1 MTEDELHERMAV
13 IEDQLDEIEKRI
25 ESILEEAGS
34 YYDSEIG
41 ETRVNGY
48 DTEDLIDELENE
60 ATMLRGELVALNIDP
75 AGVEGRC

>member
-1 MTEDELHERMAV
+1 MNEDELHERMAQ
-13 IEDQLDEIEKRI
+13 IEDELDDIEGRI

-34 YYDSEIG
+34 YSDSEIG

-60 ATMLRGELVALNIDP
+60 AAMLRGELVALNIDP
-75 AGVEGRC
+75 AGGEGRC

>member
-41 ETRVNGY
+41 ETRVNGH

-75 AGVEGRC
+75 AGGEGRC